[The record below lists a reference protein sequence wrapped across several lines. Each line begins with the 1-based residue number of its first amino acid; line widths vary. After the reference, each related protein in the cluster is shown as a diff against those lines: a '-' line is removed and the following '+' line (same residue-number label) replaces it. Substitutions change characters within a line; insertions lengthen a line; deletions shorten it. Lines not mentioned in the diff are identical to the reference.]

1 VGDGAGNLYVADAE
15 NHTLRKIALATGTVT
30 TLAGAAG
37 VPGNVDGI
45 GAAAR
50 FYKPKSLA
58 LDGAGH
64 LFVADSLNESIR
76 MVTLADA
83 SVTTLASFALP
94 PIGVAVAG
102 ADVLASTGDHRVV
115 RISPGGVTTT
125 LAGQLGMGGFVD
137 GAAADARFFRPA
149 GLWVESDRILVAE
162 EGNFAVRAI
171 ARADGA
177 VTTLFGA
184 RSSGSSDGA
193 GSAARFSAPQGI
205 AVAGATAYV
214 ADSGNHTLR
223 AVDLRSGAVTTLAGA
238 AGQAA
243 YADGNGPDARF
254 NAPIG
259 LALDDTA
266 RHLYVADSGNRSI
279 RAIDLTTGAV
289 TTLPTNGAP
298 GSGFARFN
306 TPSGLASDG
315 KHLYVSDSADQVV
328 VAVDLATNV
337 VSAVAG
343 SPRVAGAND
352 GVGAKARFNGPSAL
366 AADGKGALYVA
377 DTLNDAVRKIDLAT
391 GTVTTAAGVLG
402 VTGYDD
408 GAAAMAHFAQP
419 GALAVDS
426 VGDLFVGDTLNALVR
441 RIDLAHGT
449 VSTAVGV
456 FGRAGVAPG
465 PLPAQLGPTTA
476 VALTP
481 DAKLLVASENALLLA
496 H

>member
-1 VGDGAGNLYVADAE
+1 
-15 NHTLRKIALATGTVT
+15 
-30 TLAGAAG
+30 
-37 VPGNVDGI
+37 
-45 GAAAR
+45 
-50 FYKPKSLA
+50 
-58 LDGAGH
+58 
-64 LFVADSLNESIR
+64 
-76 MVTLADA
+76 
-83 SVTTLASFALP
+83 
-94 PIGVAVAG
+94 
-102 ADVLASTGDHRVV
+102 
-115 RISPGGVTTT
+115 
-125 LAGQLGMGGFVD
+125 
-137 GAAADARFFRPA
+137 
-149 GLWVESDRILVAE
+149 
-162 EGNFAVRAI
+162 
-171 ARADGA
+171 
-177 VTTLFGA
+177 
-184 RSSGSSDGA
+184 
-193 GSAARFSAPQGI
+193 
-205 AVAGATAYV
+205 
-214 ADSGNHTLR
+214 
-223 AVDLRSGAVTTLAGA
+223 
-238 AGQAA
+238 
-243 YADGNGPDARF
+243 
-254 NAPIG
+254 
-259 LALDDTA
+259 
-266 RHLYVADSGNRSI
+266 GNRSI
-279 RAIDLTTGAV
+279 RAIDLATGAV

-352 GVGAKARFNGPSAL
+352 GVGAKARFNAPQGL